1 MLQQQSSTANG
12 CKKIDF
18 IAFFERFGVLIFM
31 VLLILFF
38 QTQNGHFLTGR
49 NTINILTEV
58 SIYGIMA
65 VGMTLVILTAGIDL
79 SVGSILAVSTM
90 TAAFII
96 KGDNLVGLDPE
107 AWGNELVGWWC

>member
-18 IAFFERFGVLIFM
+18 IAVFERFGVLIFM

-107 AWGNELVGWWC
+107 ACWE